1 MKTPLFNKIFTE
13 IFNKKT
19 EISRKKELIDQLVIE
34 DPQLINKNSG
44 HDTFKY
50 GNIVFN
56 SILKE
61 PEIFEYI
68 KNKNYPI
75 DYSAITGRNRGLT
88 LLDGIILGER
98 DELFTT
104 ENIELILKSL
114 AENNKF
120 MDTSTILGYTNHNF
134 DIADIIKSFSFN
146 PDILL
151 LDTDKYDYALDQLF
165 RKGHPEIETIVER
178 LELDS
183 DCINLYSSIILNNLH
198 LHKNPE
204 AMVELLEKNNINIQ
218 KIYDNIEN
226 KFSFL
231 EDLNFEAGNVLKKK
245 GIQLYLNL
253 DTPEKILNN
262 ISPWFHAK
270 KSINLYLNNKDFT
283 DLNTNYNNI
292 EAQDIFF
299 LHLTKLNIKE
309 YVYETDYK
317 IDRMLQDIND
327 FFSKCSPLF
336 VSNNYGTYYQS
347 LNLDELQPK
356 YIFSVLN
363 DIFLNIFI
371 HVKDETRREKIKEK
385 AKEIIVNYINNKE
398 KNIFSDNEIYK
409 MKNDAPLRHSI
420 YTTSPKDL
428 AFEKIDN
435 AEALLI
441 KNNYIV
447 NFDLSEFGNLNDF
460 FKDKENA
467 LIQYFSEDFDIK
479 MNLFLARYIQKE
491 FSRARDS
498 FDNFYSDF
506 VEIENSLTEITKK
519 DISPSIQEVF
529 ASFVN
534 ESINIP
540 SLYRDKETIFLKYS
554 LRRNN
559 TNEEP
564 SVTKKKR
571 I

>member
-19 EISRKKELIDQLVIE
+19 EISRKKELIDQLISE
-34 DPQLINKNSG
+34 EPQLINRNSG

-61 PEIFEYI
+61 PELFEYI

-75 DYSAITGRNRGLT
+75 DYSAITGNNRGLT

-104 ENIELILKSL
+104 ENIELIIKSL

-218 KIYDNIEN
+218 KIYDDIEN

-231 EDLNFEAGNVLKKK
+231 EDLNFEAGDVLKKK
-245 GIQLYLNL
+245 GIQLYLDL

-262 ISPWFHAK
+262 ISPWFYVK
-270 KSINLYLNNKDFT
+270 QSVNLYLNNKDFS

-299 LHLTKLNIKE
+299 LHLTKRNIKE
-309 YVYETDYK
+309 YVYETDHK
-317 IDRMLQDIND
+317 IDRMLQDINE

-336 VSNNYGTYYQS
+336 VSNSYGTYNQS
-347 LNLDELQPK
+347 LNLDELKQK

-371 HVKDETRREKIKEK
+371 HDTDETRREKIKEK
-385 AKEIIVNYINNKE
+385 AKEIILNYINNKG
-398 KNIFSDNEIYK
+398 KNVFSANDIYK
-409 MKNDAPLRHSI
+409 MKNDAILRHSI
-420 YTTSPKDL
+420 YSTSPKDL

-435 AEALLI
+435 AEELLI

-447 NFDLSEFGNLNDF
+447 NFDLSEFGNLPDF
-460 FKDKENA
+460 FKNKKNILA
-467 LIQYFSEDFDIK
+467 QYFSEDFDIK
-479 MNLFLARYIQKE
+479 MNLFLARYIKKE
-491 FSRARDS
+491 FSSARDS

-534 ESINIP
+534 ESINTP

-554 LRRNN
+554 LRRTN

-564 SVTKKKR
+564 SIAKKKR

>member
-1 MKTPLFNKIFTE
+1 MKTPLFNKIFSE

-19 EISRKKELIDQLVIE
+19 EISRKKELIDQLVSE
-34 DPQLINKNSG
+34 DPQLINRNSG

-61 PEIFEYI
+61 PELFEYI

-75 DYSAITGRNRGLT
+75 DYSAITGNSRGLT

-104 ENIELILKSL
+104 ENIELIIKSL

-134 DIADIIKSFSFN
+134 DIADIIKSFSFD
-146 PDILL
+146 PDIFL

-204 AMVELLEKNNINIQ
+204 VMVELLEKNNINIQ
-218 KIYDNIEN
+218 KIYDDIEN

-245 GIQLYLNL
+245 GIQLYLDL

-262 ISPWFHAK
+262 ISPWFYVK
-270 KSINLYLNNKDFT
+270 QSVNLYLNNKDFS

-299 LHLTKLNIKE
+299 LHLTKRNIKE

-317 IDRMLQDIND
+317 IDRMLQDINE

-336 VSNNYGTYYQS
+336 VSNSYGTYNQS
-347 LNLDELQPK
+347 LNLDELKQK

-371 HVKDETRREKIKEK
+371 HDTDETRREKIKEK
-385 AKEIIVNYINNKE
+385 AKEIILNYINNKG
-398 KNIFSDNEIYK
+398 KNIFTANDIYK
-409 MKNDAPLRHSI
+409 MKNDAILRHSI
-420 YTTSPKDL
+420 YSTSPKDL

-435 AEALLI
+435 AEELLI

-447 NFDLSEFGNLNDF
+447 NFDLSEFGNLPDF
-460 FKDKENA
+460 FKNKKNT
-467 LIQYFSEDFDIK
+467 LVQYFSEDFDIK
-479 MNLFLARYIQKE
+479 MNLFLARYIKKE
-491 FSRARDS
+491 FSSARDS

-534 ESINIP
+534 ESINTP

-564 SVTKKKR
+564 SIAKKKR

>member
-19 EISRKKELIDQLVIE
+19 EISRKKELIDQLVSE
-34 DPQLINKNSG
+34 EPQLINRNSG

-61 PEIFEYI
+61 PELFEYI

-75 DYSAITGRNRGLT
+75 DYSALTGNNRGLT

-104 ENIELILKSL
+104 ENIELIVKSL

-134 DIADIIKSFSFN
+134 DIADIINSFSFN

-165 RKGHPEIETIVER
+165 RKGHPEIEKIVER

-218 KIYDNIEN
+218 KIYDDIEN

-231 EDLNFEAGNVLKKK
+231 EDLNFEAGDVLKKK
-245 GIQLYLNL
+245 GIQLYLDL

-262 ISPWFHAK
+262 ISPWFYVK
-270 KSINLYLNNKDFT
+270 QSVNLYLNNKDFS

-299 LHLTKLNIKE
+299 LHLTKRNIKE

-317 IDRMLQDIND
+317 IDRMLQDINE

-336 VSNNYGTYYQS
+336 VSNSYGTYNQS
-347 LNLDELQPK
+347 LNLDELKQK

-371 HVKDETRREKIKEK
+371 HDTDETRREKIKEK
-385 AKEIIVNYINNKE
+385 AKEIILNYINNKG
-398 KNIFSDNEIYK
+398 KNVFSANDIYK
-409 MKNDAPLRHSI
+409 MKNDAIIRHSI
-420 YTTSPKDL
+420 YSTSPKDL

-435 AEALLI
+435 AEELLI

-447 NFDLSEFGNLNDF
+447 NFDLSEFGNLPDF
-460 FKDKENA
+460 FKNKKNI
-467 LIQYFSEDFDIK
+467 LVQYFSEDFDIK
-479 MNLFLARYIQKE
+479 MNLFLARYIKKE
-491 FSRARDS
+491 FSSARDG

-534 ESINIP
+534 ESINTP

-554 LRRNN
+554 LRRTN

-564 SVTKKKR
+564 SIAKKKR